1 MGPLDR
7 ANLNHWTDKPEE
19 EVIDSSS
26 TDTVC
31 VRIYSP
37 IVDFARSFNGMICRI
52 AKQRYIDHA
61 N

>member
-26 TDTVC
+26 T
-31 VRIYSP
+31 VRTLSMRGSGKLADKNYYIEAIFVKQNY
-37 IVDFARSFNGMICRI
+37 ISFI
-52 AKQRYIDHA
+52 
-61 N
+61 